1 MYFQGKEE
9 QGMRLIHKDAL
20 QKSPTHWLR
29 VTSNWAVSFLE
40 VIWRKEG
47 SASGFTTSLKKQK
60 CYSKK

>member
-40 VIWRKEG
+40 VI
-47 SASGFTTSLKKQK
+47 
-60 CYSKK
+60 